1 MTLARDVVPLLE
13 EKQHKIVCIGIGTA
27 ERGKEFCE
35 HVSFPEQYLYADPE
49 NIVYDELQLIKNLPD
64 TFFNPATPYAILE
77 RLQKGKTE
85 DLQKA
90 LGRWK
95 PWIPPKLDQGLQ
107 QGGAFVFKGDE
118 LLYGRKDKAT
128 GDHADINTL
137 LEVILGE
144 KDKR

>member
-1 MTLARDVVPLLE
+1 MTLARDVVPLLAE
-13 EKQHKIVCIGIGTA
+13 NNHKLVCIGIGTS
-27 ERGKEFCE
+27 ERAQEFCE
-35 HVSFPEQYLYADPE
+35 HVAFPVDKLYADPD
-49 NIVYDELQLIKNLPD
+49 NIVYDKLQLIKNLPD
-64 TFFNPATPYAILE
+64 TFFNPATPYAILD
-77 RLQKGKTE
+77 RVQKGKTD

-90 LGRWK
+90 LSRWK

-107 QGGAFVFKGDE
+107 QGGAFIFQGSE

-144 KDKR
+144 K